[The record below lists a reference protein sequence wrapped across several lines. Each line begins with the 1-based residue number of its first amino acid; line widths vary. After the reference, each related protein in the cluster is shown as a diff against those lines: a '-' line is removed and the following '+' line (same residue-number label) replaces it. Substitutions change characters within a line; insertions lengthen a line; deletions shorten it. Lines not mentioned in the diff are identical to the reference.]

1 MNSRRDPDRLIHAFL
16 VEGAEQLDDQV
27 YDAVRAS
34 IERRRQRV
42 VIGPWRMPIM
52 NKLVPIGLGAAVVV
66 AVLVIGAQLLGRPA
80 PGGVGG
86 APSTTPS
93 ATPSPTPGPSVA
105 APSRTPEGLLPEGS
119 HVLTDGEALDGMPTL
134 PITVTIPAPDWYGE
148 PSDGILVKNDN
159 AAAPDGAGMIV
170 FFGEL
175 FVYGDPCA
183 WSTTRPDAPATTV
196 DELVSALAAQAS
208 RDATEPVNITL
219 GGYAGKSI
227 TLHVPDDAVFSD
239 CDRGTFGSWG
249 IPSADLSPFR
259 YHQDPGQI
267 DVVWILDVDGVLT
280 VIDWAHYA
288 GTPTEHVDELR
299 AIVESITFE

>member
-1 MNSRRDPDRLIHAFL
+1 MNSRRDPDRMIHAFL
-16 VEGAEQLDDQV
+16 LEGAEQLDDQV

-42 VIGPWRMPIM
+42 AIGPWRMPIM

-66 AVLVIGAQLLGRPA
+66 VALAIGIQLLGPPA

-86 APSTTPS
+86 APS

-105 APSRTPEGLLPEGS
+105 APSSAPEGLLPEGS
-119 HVLTDGEALDGMPTL
+119 HVLSDGGTIDGLPTL

-148 PSDGILVKNDN
+148 PGDRILTKNDN
-159 AAAPDGAGMIV
+159 SAAPNGAGMIV

-175 FVYGDPCA
+175 YVYGDPCE

-208 RDATEPVNITL
+208 RDATAPVDITL

-227 TLHVPDDAVFSD
+227 TLHVPDDAVFSE
-239 CDRGTFGSWG
+239 CDRDTFGSWG
-249 IPSADLSPFR
+249 VPGADLTPFR

-267 DVVWILDVDGVLT
+267 DEVWAVDVDGVLT

-299 AIVESITFE
+299 AIIESITFE

>member
-1 MNSRRDPDRLIHAFL
+1 MNSRRDPDRMIHAFL
-16 VEGAEQLDDQV
+16 LEGAEQLDDQV

-42 VIGPWRMPIM
+42 AIGPWRMPIM

-66 AVLVIGAQLLGRPA
+66 VALAIGIQLLGPPA

-86 APSTTPS
+86 APS

-105 APSRTPEGLLPEGS
+105 APSSAPEGLLPEGS
-119 HVLTDGEALDGMPTL
+119 HVLSDGGTIDGLPTL

-148 PSDGILVKNDN
+148 PGDRILTKNDN
-159 AAAPDGAGMIV
+159 SAAPNGAGMIV

-175 FVYGDPCA
+175 YVYGDPCE

-208 RDATEPVNITL
+208 RDATAPVDITL

-227 TLHVPDDAVFSD
+227 TLHVPDDAVFSE
-239 CDRGTFGSWG
+239 CDRDTFGSWG
-249 IPSADLSPFR
+249 VPGADLTPFR

-267 DVVWILDVDGVLT
+267 DEVWAVDVDGVLT
-280 VIDWAHYA
+280 VIDWAYYA

-299 AIVESITFE
+299 AIIESITFE

>member
-1 MNSRRDPDRLIHAFL
+1 MNSRRDPDRMIHAFL
-16 VEGAEQLDDQV
+16 LEGAEQLDDQV

-42 VIGPWRMPIM
+42 AIGPWRMPIM

-66 AVLVIGAQLLGRPA
+66 VALAIGIQLLGPPA

-86 APSTTPS
+86 APS

-105 APSRTPEGLLPEGS
+105 APSSAPEGLLPEGS
-119 HVLTDGEALDGMPTL
+119 HVLSDGGTIDGLPTL

-148 PSDGILVKNDN
+148 PGDRILTKNDN
-159 AAAPDGAGMIV
+159 SAAPNGAGMIV

-175 FVYGDPCA
+175 YVYGDPCE

-196 DELVSALAAQAS
+196 DELVSALAAQVS
-208 RDATEPVNITL
+208 RDATAPVDITL

-227 TLHVPDDAVFSD
+227 TLHVPDDAVFSE
-239 CDRGTFGSWG
+239 CDRDTFGSWG
-249 IPSADLSPFR
+249 VPGADLTPFR

-267 DVVWILDVDGVLT
+267 DEVWAVDVDGVLT
-280 VIDWAHYA
+280 VIDWAYYA

-299 AIVESITFE
+299 AIIESITFE